1 MSEFGERVVAGM
13 AGGVIVAGIAVV
25 VMLGRATSPRLIRTN
40 VFGRSVPAI
49 LGLPVAL
56 GALAVAATRWV
67 LGSGAEARA
76 GAAVAVIVL
85 VTSAGG
91 LVDDLRG
98 EEGERGFSGHLRA
111 AARGRVTGGLVK
123 VVTGGVAGLIAGVIA
138 ADGWA
143 VLEVALT
150 VALVANLVN
159 LLDRAPGRAAKAW
172 LLGAVPVALWG
183 AEVWIVAAAGM
194 LGALLVCLPVDLGE
208 RAMLGDAGANPL
220 GGVLGLGL
228 AASFDRPGRIV
239 VIVVAAL
246 LNVASERW
254 SFSRAIEGTAPLRWL
269 DRLGRSPGPLGGPG
283 GRSEA

>member
-1 MSEFGERVVAGM
+1 MSEFGERIVAGM
-13 AGGVIVAGIAVV
+13 AAGVVVAGIGVV
-25 VMLGRATSPRLIRTN
+25 MMLGRATSPRLIRTN
-40 VFGRSVPAI
+40 VAGRSVPAI

-56 GALAVAATRWV
+56 GALAVAFVRWV

-85 VTSAGG
+85 VTWAAG

-98 EEGERGFSGHLRA
+98 DEGERGFSGHLRA
-111 AARGRVTGGLVK
+111 AVRGRVTGGVLK
-123 VVTGGVAGLIAGVIA
+123 VVAGGVAGLIAGVIA
-138 ADGWA
+138 ADGWG
-143 VLEVALT
+143 VVEVALT

-159 LLDRAPGRAAKAW
+159 LLDRAPGRAAKVW
-172 LLGAVPVALWG
+172 LLGAVPIALWG

-194 LGALLVCLPVDLGE
+194 LGAVLVCLPVDLGE

-254 SFSRAIEGTAPLRWL
+254 SFTRAIEATAPLRWL
-269 DRLGRSPGPLGGPG
+269 DRLGRRGGQTGEPPI
-283 GRSEA
+283 RST